1 MGSKKGIIKKEFTK
15 EEDDLIISFL
25 KTAEGT
31 MQNKMKQVAIEV
43 DRSYHSIC
51 NRYYD
56 YYKFKLNK
64 KQDEI
69 I

>member
-25 KTAEGT
+25 KTADGT
-31 MQNKMKQVAIEV
+31 MQSKMKEVAIKV
-43 DRSYHSIC
+43 SRSYHSIC

>member
-1 MGSKKGIIKKEFTK
+1 
-15 EEDDLIISFL
+15 
-25 KTAEGT
+25 
-31 MQNKMKQVAIEV
+31 MQSKMKEVAIKV
-43 DRSYHSIC
+43 SRSYHSIC

-69 I
+69 DMLSQLMSAADAKKLAQQHGYEDKQIAKMF